1 MSEAV
6 SDAPAQGELRVVSLI
21 CYGLFLL
28 ALVNGITAIAGVIL
42 AYIKR
47 DEARGTVWESHMRN
61 LIRVFWVGV
70 VLAGA
75 ALVLIL
81 PALSTLIYAL
91 IATDG
96 HPPPPLVGGLVATVP
111 ILWLAGLAFLVW
123 YLYRTIGG
131 FARALDGK
139 AY

>member
-1 MSEAV
+1 M
-6 SDAPAQGELRVVSLI
+6 SDAISGVPARGELRAVSLI
-21 CYGLFLL
+21 CYGLFLF
-28 ALVNGITAIAGVIL
+28 ALVNGITAIAGVVL

-47 DEARGTVWESHMRN
+47 DEARGTIWESHLRN
-61 LIRVFWVGV
+61 LIRVFWIGV
-70 VLAGA
+70 ALAFA
-75 ALVLIL
+75 ALALVL

-111 ILWLAGLAFLVW
+111 ILWLGGLAFLVW

-139 AY
+139 PY